1 MKKAICLLAIC
12 SAVQANQLNDLVDT
26 SNAIVT
32 QLDKGIMMVGSAQNY
47 AHTGGGLSDGTA
59 HMGVQISQSMLEQYN
74 TALTNMSSYQPF
86 GSVQNVLEEMAQN
99 ELDLMHDAVDTF
111 TEVVVE
117 MAQVTQVAEMAENA
131 STPQEESDV
140 QTFVAENQEVLT
152 ISQDSVDTY
161 NQSVEDIETHA
172 NNASA
177 FIAVAS
183 NTDAVNFLQQGAENN
198 NTTAEQA
205 TVTFS
210 QNNQW
215 VVMSWASTN
224 NATAVYLN
232 GNDNFGI
239 DIYMTDADIL
249 AAGSETEF
257 YQTSPVALGYQC
269 FMFGECSEY

>member
-131 STPQEESDV
+131 STPQEEADV

>member
-1 MKKAICLLAIC
+1 M
-12 SAVQANQLNDLVDT
+12 NDLVDT

-74 TALTNMSSYQPF
+74 TALTNMSTYQPF

-131 STPQEESDV
+131 STPQEEADV

>member
-74 TALTNMSSYQPF
+74 TALTNMSTYQPF

-131 STPQEESDV
+131 STPQEEADV